1 MARPEKETAVQE
13 LANIL
18 SEAKSVFVTDFK
30 GLNVEQIS
38 EFRRKCRGAS
48 VEYRV
53 VKNTLARLA
62 TIKVG
67 LSEMTEHFKGP
78 SAIAYSY
85 DDPSAPAR
93 VIKEFAKTLD
103 KPEIKMSVFEGEF
116 YGPDKIA
123 IIASLPSKD
132 QLLARVVSGL
142 NAPIYGLVG
151 SLHGLL
157 QKLVLTLDAV
167 RSSKES

>member
-1 MARPEKETAVQE
+1 MARPEKVTTVQE
-13 LANIL
+13 IADIL
-18 SEAKSVFVTDFK
+18 SEAKSIFVTDFK

-38 EFRRKCRGAS
+38 EFRRKCREAS

-62 TIKVG
+62 TEKVG
-67 LSEMTEHFKGP
+67 FSEMTEHFKGP
-78 SAIAYSY
+78 SAIAYTY
-85 DDPSAPAR
+85 GDPSAPAR
-93 VIKEFAKTLD
+93 IIKEFAKTLD
-103 KPEIKMSVFEGEF
+103 KPEIKMSMFEGEF

-132 QLLARVVSGL
+132 QLLAQVVGGL
-142 NAPIYGLVG
+142 NAPIQGLVG

-157 QKLVLTLDAV
+157 QKLVLTLDAL